1 MIAKPS
7 IAFNDFSG
15 TAKEVTARNVNG
27 RNVLS
32 VRAKQSKVFT
42 PAQAVSKNNLSSISR
57 AYKQLTDS
65 QIVAWWELAGHLKG
79 ISTFGDAASMTA
91 HNAFVRINSNLS
103 IVGKSMLQDAPV
115 YVADVPEVDYEDL
128 WVSPS
133 LICFTGLVVP
143 KDSYRLMVKISAG
156 QSVGVSSGWN
166 KTVIVAPGVEEDWS
180 EANITRVYTETIGYT
195 PKLGERVFL
204 EFWWMDTTNGFT
216 GEAMRISV
224 ICKEESQVEGETYVK
239 RNQFTA
245 DHITKLSSGATIV
258 KFSEENAE
266 GSALMIIDIEYKS
279 TSIVSGI
286 SGEMAGLPDT
296 FLAGRIYVPGRSN
309 TRNPWAVGQ
318 YECYSSYSKYW
329 KNWQCAYR
337 AGSYGKETQ
346 VFGTAAFVN
355 Y

>member
-32 VRAKQSKVFT
+32 VRAKQSKVVS
-42 PAQAVSKNNLSSISR
+42 PSQALSRNQLSKVSR
-57 AYKQLTDS
+57 AYKQLSDS
-65 QIVAWWELAGHLKG
+65 QIHAWEDLAEHLKG
-79 ISTFGDAASMTA
+79 ISTFGLAAEMTV
-91 HNAFVRINSNLS
+91 HNAFVRINENRSLVGMSLLS
-103 IVGKSMLQDAPV
+103 DAPE
-115 YVADVPEVDYEDL
+115 YKDDVPEVDFDDL

-133 LICFTGLVVP
+133 FICFTGLERP
-143 KDSYRLMVKISAG
+143 KDSYRLVLKMSGGQSAG
-156 QSVGVSSGWN
+156 VSNGWG
-166 KTVIVAPGVEEDWS
+166 KTVIVAPGVEDDWS
-180 EANITRVYTETIGYT
+180 EANVTRLYTETIGYT
-195 PKLGERVFL
+195 PKLGEMVFL
-204 EFWWMDTTNGFT
+204 EFWWLDTENGFT
-216 GEAMRISV
+216 GEAMRMKV
-224 ICKEESQVEGETYVK
+224 ICKAESQIEGETYVK

-245 DHITKLSSGATIV
+245 DNITELSSGATIV

-266 GSALMIIDIEYKS
+266 GSALMIIDIEYKN

-286 SGEMAGLPDT
+286 SGKMDGLPDT
-296 FLAGRIYVPGRSN
+296 FTAGRVYVPGRATS
-309 TRNPWAVGQ
+309 RNPWAIGL

-329 KNWQCAYR
+329 KNWQCAHR
-337 AGSYGKETQ
+337 CGSYGKEAQ

>member
-15 TAKEVTARNVNG
+15 TAKEVTARSVNG
-27 RNVLS
+27 RNILS
-32 VRAKQSKVFT
+32 LRAKQDKVYT
-42 PAQAVSKNNLSSISR
+42 PAQTVSRNNLSSISR

-65 QIVAWWELAGHLKG
+65 QMAAWERLAGHLKG

-91 HNAFVRINSNLS
+91 HNAFVRINLNRQMVKMSL
-103 IVGKSMLQDAPV
+103 LQDAPE
-115 YVADVPEVDYEDL
+115 YKSDVPEVDFDDL

-133 LICFTGLVVP
+133 LMCFTGLEVP
-143 KDSYRLMVKISAG
+143 KDSYRLVVKMSG
-156 QSVGVSSGWN
+156 GKSVGVSSGWN
-166 KTVIVAPGVEEDWS
+166 KTVIVAAGVQEDWS

-195 PKLGERVFL
+195 PKLGEKVFL
-204 EFWWMDTTNGFT
+204 EFWWLDTENGFT

-224 ICKEESQVEGETYVK
+224 ICKAESQIEGETYVK

-245 DHITKLSSGATIV
+245 DHITELSSGATVV

-266 GSALMIIDIEYKS
+266 GSALMIIDVEYKN

-286 SGEMAGLPDT
+286 SGKMDGLPDT
-296 FLAGRIYVPGRSN
+296 FLAGRVYVPGRATS
-309 TRNPWAVGQ
+309 RNPWAIGL
-318 YECYSSYSKYW
+318 YECYTSYSKYW
-329 KNWQCAYR
+329 KNWQVSYR
-337 AGSYGKETQ
+337 AGSYGKEAQ